1 MLSEQRPKL
10 LNSDQHIEVWTR
22 CLEILRD
29 NLNEETFK
37 TWFGPIKPISL
48 DEQRLTIEVPS
59 DFWREY
65 IEEHFIG
72 LLSKVL
78 RREIGPGASLIY
90 KVKILDDI
98 YIEERPKG
106 GRSRNPEMPVPQAG
120 EHYTGSVYAI
130 PGLRKLNIDPCL
142 NPVYTFENFIEGT
155 CNRLARS
162 AGESISAN
170 PGRSTFNPLFI
181 YGGPGLGKTHLA
193 QAIGIAVKAR
203 FPEKVVLYITANTFQ
218 NQYMNAACSAKSA
231 NDGNKVADFLRFYQL
246 FDVLII
252 DDVQDFAEK
261 KGTQGAFFHI
271 FNYLHQSGKQ
281 LILTSD
287 KPPVELQGLDQRL
300 LSRFKW
306 GLSAELL
313 PPAYETRLAILQS
326 KCRREGVVI
335 ADDILAFVAASVKTN
350 IRELEGIFYSLMANA
365 TFNKQPVTME
375 LAQRLVDKIVSD
387 PKSEV
392 TVGKI
397 QEAVCNYF
405 GITDEIFLSK
415 TRKREIV
422 QARQI
427 AMYLSRSLTKT
438 SLSSIGAQLGGK
450 DHATVLHA
458 CNTVSDLMDTDRSFR
473 GFVHDIERVLNNP
486 E

>member
-1 MLSEQRPKL
+1 MTP
-10 LNSDQHIEVWTR
+10 DIHTEVWNR
-22 CLEILRD
+22 CLDILRD
-29 NLNEETFK
+29 NLNESTFK

-48 DEQRLTIEVPS
+48 EESRLTIEVPS

-65 IEEHFIG
+65 IEEHFLDI
-72 LLSKVL
+72 LSKIL
-78 RREIGPGASLIY
+78 RREIGPAASLVY

-98 YIEERPKG
+98 FIEQRPKG
-106 GRSRNPEMPVPQAG
+106 GRVRNPELPIPDAG
-120 EHYTGSVYAI
+120 EHYTGSAYAI
-130 PGLRKLNIDPCL
+130 PGLRKLNIEPCL
-142 NPVYTFENFIEGT
+142 NPLYNFENFIEGT
-155 CNRLARS
+155 CNRLGRS
-162 AGESISAN
+162 AGLSIAAN

-193 QAIGIAVKAR
+193 QAIGIAVKER
-203 FPEKVVLYITANTFQ
+203 FPEKVVLYVNANTFQ

-231 NDGNKVADFLRFYQL
+231 NNGNKVADFLRFYQL
-246 FDVLII
+246 IDVLII
-252 DDVQDFAEK
+252 DDVQEFAEK

-287 KPPVELQGLDQRL
+287 KPPVEMQGLDQRL

-313 PPAYETRLAILQS
+313 PPAYETRLAILKS
-326 KCRREGVVI
+326 KCAREGVEISEDV
-335 ADDILAFVAASVKTN
+335 LSFVARSVKTN
-350 IRELEGIFYSLMANA
+350 IRELEGILSSLMATA
-365 TFNKQPVTME
+365 TFSKEEITLD
-375 LAQRLVDKIVSD
+375 LAQRLVDRIVTD
-387 PKSEV
+387 PRSEISIP
-392 TVGKI
+392 KI
-397 QEAVCNYF
+397 QESVCNYF
-405 GITDEIFLSK
+405 GISEEVFLSK

-427 AMYLSRSLTKT
+427 AMYLSRNLTKT
-438 SLSSIGAQLGGK
+438 SLSSISAQLGGK

-458 CNTVSDLMDTDRSFR
+458 CNTVVDLMDTDRSFR
-473 GFVHDIERVLNNP
+473 SCVHEIERQLNTT

>member
-1 MLSEQRPKL
+1 MTPQNPS
-10 LNSDQHIEVWTR
+10 EVWNR
-22 CLEILRD
+22 CLEILKD
-29 NLNEETFK
+29 NLNDETFK

-48 DEQRLTIEVPS
+48 QEQRLTIEVPS

-65 IEEHFIG
+65 IEEHFLD

-78 RREIGPGASLIY
+78 RREIGPSAGLVY
-90 KVKILDDI
+90 KVRILDDLF
-98 YIEERPKG
+98 IEQRPKSA
-106 GRSRNPEMPVPQAG
+106 RVRNAELPIPDAG

-130 PGLRKLNIDPCL
+130 PGLRKLNIEPCL
-142 NPVYTFENFIEGT
+142 NPIYTFENFIEGT
-155 CNRLARS
+155 CNRLGRS
-162 AGESISAN
+162 AGLSIAAN

-193 QAIGIAVKAR
+193 QAVGIAVKER
-203 FPEKVVLYITANTFQ
+203 FPEKVVLYVNANTFQ

-231 NDGNKVADFLRFYQL
+231 NNGNKVADFLRFYQL
-246 FDVLII
+246 IDVLII
-252 DDVQDFAEK
+252 DDVQEFAEK

-313 PPAYETRLAILQS
+313 PPTFETRLAILKS
-326 KCRREGVVI
+326 KCEREGVSISDEV
-335 ADDILAFVAASVKTN
+335 LSFVARSVKTN
-350 IRELEGIFYSLMANA
+350 IRELEGILFSLIANA
-365 TFNKQPVTME
+365 TFNKQEITLD
-375 LAQRLVDKIVSD
+375 LAQRLVDKIVTD
-387 PKSEV
+387 PKSEI

-397 QEAVCNYF
+397 QDVVCNYF
-405 GITDEIFLSK
+405 NISDEVFLSK

-427 AMYLSRSLTKT
+427 AMYLSRNLTKT

-458 CNTVSDLMDTDRSFR
+458 CNTVGDLMDTDRSFR
-473 GFVHDIERVLNNP
+473 GFVHDIERVLNSP

>member
-1 MLSEQRPKL
+1 MT
-10 LNSDQHIEVWTR
+10 SDNPVIDVWNR

-29 NLNEETFK
+29 NLNEESFK
-37 TWFGPIKPISL
+37 TWFGPIKPIAL
-48 DEQRLTIEVPS
+48 DAQRLTIEVPS

-72 LLSKVL
+72 ILSKVL
-78 RREIGPGASLIY
+78 RREIGPGVSLVY
-90 KVKILDDI
+90 KVRILDDI
-98 YIEERPKG
+98 YVEERPKG
-106 GRSRNPEMPVPQAG
+106 GKPRNAEIPFPDMG
-120 EHYTGSVYAI
+120 DHYTGSPYVI

-142 NPVYTFENFIEGT
+142 NPIYNFENFIEGS
-155 CNRLARS
+155 CNRLGRS
-162 AGESISAN
+162 AGESIAAN

-203 FPEKVVLYITANTFQ
+203 FPEKVVLYVSANTFQ
-218 NQYMNAACSAKSA
+218 NQYMNAACTAKNNNNS
-231 NDGNKVADFLRFYQL
+231 NQVSDFLRYYQL
-246 FDVLII
+246 VDVLIL
-252 DDVQDFAEK
+252 DDVQEFADK

-271 FNYLHQSGKQ
+271 FNYLHQCGKQ

-287 KPPVELQGLDQRL
+287 RPPVELQGLDQRL

-313 PPAYETRLAILQS
+313 PPSYETRLAILRAKSQAES
-326 KCRREGVVI
+326 VDVPDEV
-335 ADDILAFVAASVKTN
+335 LEYVARNVKTN
-350 IRELEGIFYSLMANA
+350 IRELEGTLFSLIANA
-365 TFNKQPVTME
+365 TFTKKE
-375 LAQRLVDKIVSD
+375 LTLRLAEDLVDKIVCEHKVEIS
-387 PKSEV
+387 V
-392 TVGKI
+392 NRI
-397 QEAVCNYF
+397 QSAVCSYF
-405 GITDEIFLSK
+405 NITTDQFLSK

-427 AMYLSRSLTKT
+427 AMYLSRNLTKT
-438 SLSSIGAQLGGK
+438 SLSSIGTQLGGK

-458 CNTVSDLMDTDRSFR
+458 CNTVCDLMDTDRSFR
-473 GFVHDIERVLNNP
+473 GYVADIEKQLTSA

>member
-1 MLSEQRPKL
+1 MTPE
-10 LNSDQHIEVWTR
+10 NHIVVWTR
-22 CLEILRD
+22 CLEILKD
-29 NLNEETFK
+29 NLNEDTFK

-48 DEQRLTIEVPS
+48 DEHRLTIEVPS

-65 IEEHFIG
+65 IEEHFLD

-78 RREIGPGASLIY
+78 RREIGPGASLVY
-90 KVKILDDI
+90 KVKILDDLF
-98 YIEERPKG
+98 IEQRPKA
-106 GRSRNPEMPVPQAG
+106 GRVRNAELPIPEAG

-130 PGLRKLNIDPCL
+130 PGLRKLNIEPCL
-142 NPVYTFENFIEGT
+142 NPVYNFENFIEGT
-155 CNRLARS
+155 CNRLGRS
-162 AGESISAN
+162 AGLSIAAN

-193 QAIGIAVKAR
+193 QAIGIAVKER
-203 FPEKVVLYITANTFQ
+203 FPEKVVLYVNANTFQ

-231 NDGNKVADFLRFYQL
+231 NNGNKVADFLRFYQL
-246 FDVLII
+246 IDVLII
-252 DDVQDFAEK
+252 DDVQEFAEK

-287 KPPVELQGLDQRL
+287 KPPVDLQV
-300 LSRFKW
+300 
-306 GLSAELL
+306 L

-326 KCRREGVVI
+326 KCAREGVTISDEV
-335 ADDILAFVAASVKTN
+335 LSFVARSVKTN
-350 IRELEGIFYSLMANA
+350 IRELEGILFSLIANA
-365 TFNKQPVTME
+365 TFNRQEITLE
-375 LAQRLVDKIVSD
+375 LAQRLVDKIVTD
-387 PKSEV
+387 PKSEI

-397 QEAVCNYF
+397 QEVVCNYF
-405 GITDEIFLSK
+405 NISDDIFLSK

-427 AMYLSRSLTKT
+427 AMYLSRNLTKT

-458 CNTVSDLMDTDRSFR
+458 CNTVGDLMDTDRSFR
-473 GFVHDIERVLNNP
+473 GYVHDIERMLNSP

>member
-1 MLSEQRPKL
+1 MTPDVK
-10 LNSDQHIEVWTR
+10 NEVWTR

-29 NLNEETFK
+29 NLNEDTFK

-48 DEQRLTIEVPS
+48 EDQRLTIEVPS

-65 IEEHFIG
+65 IEEHFID

-78 RREIGPGASLIY
+78 RREIGPSASLVY
-90 KVKILDDI
+90 QVRILEDVV
-98 YIEERPKG
+98 IEQRPKG
-106 GRSRNPEMPVPQAG
+106 GRVRNADLPIPELG
-120 EHYTGSVYAI
+120 DHYTGSAWAI
-130 PGLRKLNIDPCL
+130 PGLRKLNIEPCL
-142 NPVYTFENFIEGT
+142 NPIYNFENFIEGT
-155 CNRLARS
+155 CNRLGRS
-162 AGESISAN
+162 AGLSIAAN

-193 QAIGIAVKAR
+193 QAIGIAVKER
-203 FPEKVVLYITANTFQ
+203 FPEKVVLYVNANTFQ

-231 NDGNKVADFLRFYQL
+231 NNGNKVADFLRFYQL
-246 FDVLII
+246 IDVLII
-252 DDVQDFAEK
+252 DDVQEFAEK

-287 KPPVELQGLDQRL
+287 KPPVDLQGLDQRL

-313 PPAYETRLAILQS
+313 PPSYETRLAILRAKSQAES
-326 KCRREGVVI
+326 VDVPEEV
-335 ADDILAFVAASVKTN
+335 LEYVARNVKTN
-350 IRELEGIFYSLMANA
+350 IRELEGTLFSLIANA
-365 TFNKQPVTME
+365 TFTKKE
-375 LAQRLVDKIVSD
+375 LTLRLAENLVDKIVSEH
-387 PKSEV
+387 KVEISV
-392 TVGKI
+392 NRI
-397 QEAVCNYF
+397 QSAVCSYF
-405 GITDEIFLSK
+405 NITTDQFLSK

-438 SLSSIGAQLGGK
+438 SLSSIGTQLGGK

-458 CNTVSDLMDTDRSFR
+458 CNTVCDLMDTDRSFR
-473 GFVHDIERVLNNP
+473 GYVTDIEKQLTSA